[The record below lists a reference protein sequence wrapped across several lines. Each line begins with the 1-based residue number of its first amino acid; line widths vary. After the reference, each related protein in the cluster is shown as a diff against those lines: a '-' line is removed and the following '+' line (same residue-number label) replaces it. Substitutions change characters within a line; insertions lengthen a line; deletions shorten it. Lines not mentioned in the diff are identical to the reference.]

1 MSAAELHHTPHRHK
15 LVESASKAPE
25 KFPRSSP
32 ARKSADGAFRRQEV
46 EQDHRGRADAADA
59 EEVAQA
65 LGHPQGAK
73 LAHLRRRRRQCW
85 REQDQEVPEAYALLH
100 GRAAVGV
107 PSAAAQGPPRRVRG
121 PRDAEVR
128 DPDGVP
134 EAPRLRGPAA
144 GGRGGVR
151 VPAGGRA
158 PHPLRGPRLR
168 VHPQGRREE
177 QEGRRLL
184 LLRRRVRRR
193 RGRARHA

>member
-1 MSAAELHHTPHRHK
+1 M
-15 LVESASKAPE
+15 
-25 KFPRSSP
+25 
-32 ARKSADGAFRRQEV
+32 
-46 EQDHRGRADAADA
+46 
-59 EEVAQA
+59 AQA

-73 LAHLRRRRRQCW
+73 LAHRRRRRRQC
-85 REQDQEVPEAYALLH
+85 RRKQGQEVPEADAFLH
-100 GRAAVGV
+100 GRPALGL

-134 EAPRLRGPAA
+134 EAQRLRGAAA

-151 VPAGGRA
+151 VPAGGCA

-184 LLRRRVRRR
+184 LLQRRVRRR
-193 RGRARHA
+193 RGRTWHAQQPALQIG